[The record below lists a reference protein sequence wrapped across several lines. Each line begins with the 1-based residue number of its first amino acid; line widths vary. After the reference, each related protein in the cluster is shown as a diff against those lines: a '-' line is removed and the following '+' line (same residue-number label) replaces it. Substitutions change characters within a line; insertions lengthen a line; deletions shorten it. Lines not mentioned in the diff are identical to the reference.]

1 MVHCS
6 SIILK
11 NAVEPRLAAQLGDI
25 ARPFGFFVLTIV
37 VTMLA
42 REKAKIPSR
51 FRPIASTMLG
61 STAFFR
67 IIPTLNHKKRKT

>member
-1 MVHCS
+1 V
-6 SIILK
+6 
-11 NAVEPRLAAQLGDI
+11 QLGDI
-25 ARPFGFFVLTIV
+25 ARPFSFFVLTIV

-42 REKAKIPSR
+42 RDLYAEIPAKIPSR